1 MQRAWLSVLAFVFL
15 SGICPSEI
23 KASKPNILM
32 IIVDDLRPQLGCYGH
47 KETYSPNIDRIAAEG
62 TLFENAYVQVPVCG
76 ASRASLMTGLYPTA
90 NRFVTYYSS
99 VNIDAPEVI
108 DIPGH
113 LKSHGYSTTSN
124 GKIYH
129 QKEDCTNSW
138 DEISRPADFRV
149 YLDPDKAEASAAY
162 EYEDV
167 EDDAY
172 PSGKMANKIIQDL
185 QSAKKTGQPFFIT
198 AGFTKPHLPFIAP
211 KKYWDLYRPGS
222 INLAKNSYAPKGVP
236 KQAMHQWHELRKGY
250 GGIPAEGP
258 LSDEL
263 ARTLIHG
270 YYACVSYTDKLIGD
284 LLDELERL
292 KLDKNTIVI
301 MIGDHGWQLGEHS
314 LWCKHALFK
323 TSLHTPMIIKAPGF
337 KGGQRSAS
345 LVEFVD
351 LYPTI
356 CDLAGLNL
364 PGHLQGKSL
373 APVMNDPSIRHKTA
387 IFARYHGGETVR
399 TDRFQY
405 SEWKGGSA
413 MFYDHKLD
421 PDENKN
427 EVDNPRY
434 ARVVERLKGLL
445 AEHRKQ
451 L

>member
-113 LKSHGYSTTSN
+113 LKSHGYSTISN

-149 YLDPDKAEASAAY
+149 YLDPDKAEARAAY

-222 INLAKNSYAPKGVP
+222 INLAKNPYAPKGVP
-236 KQAMHQWHELRKGY
+236 KQAMHKWQELRKGY
-250 GGIPAEGP
+250 GGMPAEGP

-284 LLDELERL
+284 LLNELERL

-373 APVMNDPSIRHKTA
+373 APVMKDPSIRHKTA